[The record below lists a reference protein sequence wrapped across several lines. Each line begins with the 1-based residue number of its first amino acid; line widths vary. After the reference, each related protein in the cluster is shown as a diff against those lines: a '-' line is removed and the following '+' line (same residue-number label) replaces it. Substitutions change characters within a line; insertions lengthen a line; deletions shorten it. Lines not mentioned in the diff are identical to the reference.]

1 MHYFIKL
8 VKSLKDFVCTI
19 VSGMVDSSIL
29 SGRPF
34 GGFSILYRRYLSLS
48 VTPIYSC
55 SNRFCAVKLTDSS
68 GTSFS
73 LKYVCI
79 CLLKVISLAV

>member
-1 MHYFIKL
+1 
-8 VKSLKDFVCTI
+8 
-19 VSGMVDSSIL
+19 MVDSSIL

-34 GGFSILYRRYLSLS
+34 GGCSILYRRHLSLS
-48 VTPIYSC
+48 AIPIYSC
-55 SNRFCAVKLTDSS
+55 SNHFCAVKLTDSS

>member
-8 VKSLKDFVCTI
+8 VKSLKILFALVLVVWLI
-19 VSGMVDSSIL
+19 PQYL

-34 GGFSILYRRYLSLS
+34 GGCSILYRRHLSLS

-55 SNRFCAVKLTDSS
+55 LNRFCAVKLTDSS
-68 GTSFS
+68 GTSFH
-73 LKYVCI
+73 
-79 CLLKVISLAV
+79 

>member
-1 MHYFIKL
+1 
-8 VKSLKDFVCTI
+8 
-19 VSGMVDSSIL
+19 MVDSSIL

-34 GGFSILYRRYLSLS
+34 GGCSILYRRHLSLS